1 MICPRSLN
9 SSHQANNNLGLQK
22 PNCQGTEIGREDNTW
37 PGRNSI
43 PPGIGEKDRNE
54 KVKTLRKEMYNSRGT
69 ERRICGKIIGKVLLL
84 FVGLGALGNNP
95 WPRGEN
101 PASLELL
108 LLHPVDHVLL
118 LALALPR
125 VVGADDVDLG
135 RRGTT
140 LDHVHDVVGVGNVES
155 GIRKI
160 LIREILGRRWRE
172 VLTWDW
178 RSSSKGL
185 VVSSPHSILS

>member
-9 SSHQANNNLGLQK
+9 SSNQANNNLGLQK

-43 PPGIGEKDRNE
+43 PPGIGENDRNE

-118 LALALPR
+118 LLLLLLPQ
-125 VVGADDVDLG
+125 VVRTDDVDLG
-135 RRGTT
+135 RRGTS
-140 LDHVHDVVGVGNVES
+140 LDHVHDVVRVRDVEA
-155 GIRKI
+155 GKRKV
-160 LIREILGRRWRE
+160 LI
-172 VLTWDW
+172 
-178 RSSSKGL
+178 
-185 VVSSPHSILS
+185 